1 MDYADASGINL
12 SDMGSFGG
20 GGGKDGGMQ
29 PPEFGMD
36 RKQGPN
42 ASGFT
47 PEMQPP
53 SFDMD
58 AFPDDPGG
66 DFSGS
71 QFPSRENDTEAAMDT
86 QMIDPD
92 NSEKNGSEEVS
103 PDFEREEM
111 PDNIQGA
118 FPTPGNGHGNGDR
131 MMTSDGMYPRS
142 VMVEWFHPS
151 ILTELLSREEG
162 AKRSAAPALNTNRRG
177 RTPHISGQVIIP

>member
-131 MMTSDGMYPRS
+131 MMTSDGMPGDFQQTPAGS
-142 VMVEWFHPS
+142 NSKS
-151 ILTELLSREEG
+151 ILVWCIVSVLILSMGLLI
-162 AKRSAAPALNTNRRG
+162 AKKYK
-177 RTPHISGQVIIP
+177 